1 MLVQDFIFFMFWSP
15 NLKEKRETELEK
27 KKQQKQRSISPI
39 LIEKIEKLGVKV
51 FLLTRRVPLIL

>member
-1 MLVQDFIFFMFWSP
+1 MFWSP